1 MQTMIAFN
9 EALSLVQQVGIARPK
24 SVERIPL
31 ARSAGRVLAADLLA
45 PLPLPPHRNSSV
57 DGFAIRWD
65 DLIGPPPFTL
75 RLLGE
80 QFAGRNVG
88 FVAESGSCVLVTTGA
103 GVPEGYDTVVMR
115 EVTERTGE
123 SVTIKRAPTARG
135 EFVRGVGEDA
145 QAGELLLSAG
155 TTLDAPRIGVAAACG
170 LDRVEVFV
178 RPTVAVFTLGDELR
192 QPGDA
197 LEPGQ
202 IYDSNRPMLQALL
215 SECGIESVAWPALPD
230 DPNRLRAALM
240 DAAEVFDLI
249 LTCGGV
255 SAGDKDFLPSLL
267 HESGTPIFW
276 KVRMKPGMPVLF
288 GEMGRSLYLGLPGN
302 PVSVLATFRQL
313 ARPLLDSLQGRS
325 DGPKAMQARLTES
338 VSRSAGRREYRR
350 GALCVDENGQLWITP
365 NPVEGSH
372 RLVAAARS
380 NALWVMDEDDAD
392 LSAGDVVST
401 EAFAPILNG
410 SSTP

>member
-9 EALSLVQQVGIARPK
+9 EALSLVQQAGNARPK

-31 ARSAGRVLAADLLA
+31 ARSAGRVLATDLLA

-65 DLIGPPPFTL
+65 DLIGTPPFTL

-80 QFAGRNVG
+80 QFAGRNAG

-115 EVTERTGE
+115 EVTERAAE

-170 LDRVEVFV
+170 VDRVEVFV

-192 QPGDA
+192 QPGEA

-215 SECGIESVAWPALPD
+215 AECGIESVSWPALPD

-255 SAGDKDFLPSLL
+255 SAGDKDFLPALL
-267 HESGTPIFW
+267 QEAGKPIFW

-288 GEMGRSLYLGLPGN
+288 GELGRSLYLGLPGN

-313 ARPLLDSLQGRS
+313 ARPVLDAMQGRS
-325 DGPKAMQARLTES
+325 DGPMALLARLTES
-338 VSRSAGRREYRR
+338 VSRNAGRREYRR
-350 GALCVDENGQLWITP
+350 GALSVDENGQLWIAP
-365 NPVEGSH
+365 NPVEASH

-380 NALWVMDEDDAD
+380 NALWVMDEDDAH
-392 LSAGDVVST
+392 LSAGDVVCA

-410 SSTP
+410 SSKP

>member
-9 EALSLVQQVGIARPK
+9 EALSLVQQAGNARPK

-31 ARSAGRVLAADLLA
+31 ARSAGRVLATDLLA

-65 DLIGPPPFTL
+65 DLIGTPPFTL

-80 QFAGRNVG
+80 QFAGRNAG

-115 EVTERTGE
+115 EVTERAAE

-170 LDRVEVFV
+170 VDRVEVFV

-192 QPGDA
+192 QPGEA

-215 SECGIESVAWPALPD
+215 AECGIESVSWPALPD

-255 SAGDKDFLPSLL
+255 SAGDKDFLPALL
-267 HESGTPIFW
+267 QEAGKPIFW

-288 GEMGRSLYLGLPGN
+288 GELGRSLYLGLPGN

-313 ARPLLDSLQGRS
+313 ARPVLDAMQGRS
-325 DGPKAMQARLTES
+325 DGPMALLARLTES
-338 VSRSAGRREYRR
+338 VSRNAGRREYRR
-350 GALCVDENGQLWITP
+350 GALSVDENGQLWIAP
-365 NPVEGSH
+365 NPVEASH

-380 NALWVMDEDDAD
+380 NALWVMDEDDAH
-392 LSAGDVVST
+392 LSAGDVVCAES
-401 EAFAPILNG
+401 FAPILNG
-410 SSTP
+410 SSKP

>member
-9 EALSLVQQVGIARPK
+9 EALSLVQQAGNRRPK
-24 SVERIPL
+24 TSERIPL
-31 ARSAGRVLAADLLA
+31 ARAAGRVLANDLRA
-45 PLPLPPHRNSSV
+45 PIPLPPHRNSSV

-65 DLIGPPPFTL
+65 DLIGPAPFTL

-80 QFAGRNVG
+80 QFAGRDIG
-88 FVAESGSCVLVTTGA
+88 LLAESGSCVLVTTGA
-103 GVPEGYDTVVMR
+103 GVPTGYDTVVMR
-115 EVTERTGE
+115 EVTERTGG

-135 EFVRGVGEDA
+135 EFVRSVGEDA

-170 LDRVEVFV
+170 ADRVDVFV

-255 SAGDKDFLPSLL
+255 SAGDKDHLPALL
-267 HESGTPIFW
+267 HEAGKPIFW

-288 GEMGRSLYLGLPGN
+288 GELGRSLYLGLPGN

-313 ARPLLDSLQGRS
+313 AKPLLDAMQGRS
-325 DGPKAMQARLTES
+325 DGPVALLARLTEP
-338 VSRSAGRREYRR
+338 VSRNAGRREYRR
-350 GALCVDENGQLWITP
+350 GALSVDENGQLWITP

-380 NALWVMDEDDAD
+380 NALWVIDEHDAE
-392 LSAGDVVST
+392 LNAGDVVSA
-401 EAFAPILNG
+401 EAFAPILNS